1 MLVVYLKCGLDPGV
15 VACCCQVLQEKYIDN
30 SITWRGK
37 QMPFENKIDQ
47 TQDRGRGKCHNSKEL
62 SQCHGRGFGSV
73 HCTGMWHLPRFFT
86 YWKSTAGPPR
96 NGAGLLVG
104 LATSHASRSLSCSW
118 PRGSVWIPRR
128 CTTSLYSAGST
139 WLLSELPWSSCTAFG
154 PGCHATPSRQRK
166 KTESVAGWLSRVVGD
181 FVITDGSSASPAGL
195 ATCLVNETKTKST
208 DPTYRQ

>member
-1 MLVVYLKCGLDPGV
+1 MLVVYLECGLDPGV
-15 VACCCQVLQEKYIDN
+15 VACRCQVLQEKHVYS

-47 TQDRGRGKCHNSKEL
+47 TQDRGRGKCHKSKEL
-62 SQCHGRGFGSV
+62 SQCATAEDSGL
-73 HCTGMWHLPRFFT
+73 CTVQECGTCQGFT

-181 FVITDGSSASPAGL
+181 FVITDGSSA
-195 ATCLVNETKTKST
+195 
-208 DPTYRQ
+208 